1 MPTQEK
7 TAEEVA
13 ENLLAQEERLSGPV
27 AIYRIDVD
35 KLAQYSFQA
44 IADRLNEMFGVIAVD
59 LDDEG
64 IAEKMFLDGPLG
76 PFLTRDDKKV
86 DLHEEAMEDL

>member
-13 ENLLAQEERLSGPV
+13 GNLLANEERMSSGAV
-27 AIYRIDVD
+27 AMYKIDV
-35 KLAQYSFQA
+35 KKMEQYSYQA
-44 IADRLNEMFGVIAVD
+44 IADALNEMFGVIAID

-76 PFLTRDDKKV
+76 KFITRDDEKV
-86 DLHEEAMEDL
+86 DILP